1 MNATRSWTL
10 GRQWRVLGPE
20 VADAA
25 TLLDRGAALLAG
37 MADDPTPTL
46 RWYRA
51 TTPAVVLGRGQT
63 RLAADA
69 GLFDADGGPTHH
81 GLSVV
86 TRATGGGAVLMDSDL
101 LSLDVVVPPGHPLTV
116 GTLSDAFLPV
126 GRAWEAALH
135 DLGVED
141 LSVHEGPSPPTRHAD
156 PTERFLAE
164 ICYAR
169 LGRGEVAAGGR
180 KLVGL
185 AQRRQRTGALLQCGL
200 LRRWRPSRLL
210 AALGREGV
218 DEHMAQRAV
227 GIDELLAPP
236 PHDTTLMEAVE
247 AHLATCSLSNP
258 GRQ

>member
-1 MNATRSWTL
+1 MGATRSWTPA
-10 GRQWRVLGPE
+10 QWRVLGPE

-25 TLLDRGAALLAG
+25 SLLDRGAALLAG
-37 MADDPTPTL
+37 MAEDPTPTL

-51 TTPAVVLGRGQT
+51 TTPAVVLGRGQA

-69 GLFDADGGPTHH
+69 GLVDADGRSVR

-101 LSLDVVVPPGHPLTV
+101 LSLDVVVPSGHPLTT

-126 GRAWEAALH
+126 GRAWEAALR
-135 DLGVED
+135 DLGVPD
-141 LSVHEGPSPPTRHAD
+141 LSVHEGPSPPARQPDPAERLLAD
-156 PTERFLAE
+156 L
-164 ICYAR
+164 CYAR

-185 AQRRQRTGALLQCGL
+185 AQRRRRTGALVQCGL

-210 AALGREGV
+210 AALGYESAEERV
-218 DEHMAQRAV
+218 AARAV
-227 GIDELLAPP
+227 GLDELLVAP
-236 PHDTTLMEAVE
+236 PHDTAIMEAVE
-247 AHLATCSLSNP
+247 AHLGAV
-258 GRQ
+258 